1 MRDLART
8 IQKEKE
14 LIEIGVLGALLA
26 LVQVLDGVLT
36 AVGVQTLGLN
46 AEGNIFLRQLMHK
59 IGCIPTLALTKTAAL
74 VIVCILCWLATKVK
88 WLPKV
93 FRGVI
98 VLYLLLAI
106 VPWSVILI
114 IYGVL

>member
-1 MRDLART
+1 MRELVRT
-8 IQKEKE
+8 IQREKE
-14 LIEIGVLGALLA
+14 LIEIAVLGALLA
-26 LVQVLDGVLT
+26 LVQVLDGILT
-36 AVGVQTLGLN
+36 ALGVQTLGLN
-46 AEGNIFLRQLMHK
+46 AEGNVLLRHLMHQ
-59 IGCIPTLALTKTAAL
+59 IGCIPTLALTKALAL
-74 VIVCILCWLATKVK
+74 VIVCMLCWLATRVK

-114 IYGVL
+114 LHGVL